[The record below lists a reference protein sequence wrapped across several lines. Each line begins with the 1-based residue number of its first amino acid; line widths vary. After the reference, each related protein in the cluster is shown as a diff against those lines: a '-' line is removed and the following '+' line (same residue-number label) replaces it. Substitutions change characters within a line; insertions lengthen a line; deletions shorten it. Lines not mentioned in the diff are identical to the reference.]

1 MYGLRC
7 LKTAK
12 AVPLKEID
20 VQVDIIGYVSNVT
33 SSLEYQNE
41 EDNPIEAVFVFPL
54 DESSA
59 VYKFEAL
66 IEGRKVI
73 GKVKEKQKVDGFVKK
88 NSVTL
93 RKLPELKGKLVLA
106 RAEGTERE
114 SSAKGAS
121 NAREEYDDAI
131 ASGEGAFLLEE
142 DDRAGDVFKCSVGN
156 LPPKTSA
163 TVRLSYVSELPVEA
177 DSSLKFVLPA
187 VLNPRYSSGTVVY
200 DTFPFTRR
208 DRDSHFAPEL
218 RRAVAVCG
226 APCHMWLYPSSF
238 MLSAI
243 SPNASFFLNVSSST
257 ARSDSAFQRWST
269 TDSPQTPYCVSR
281 RTAAPPEG
289 AGVYDDTYMA
299 GPTADV
305 LTSDVPYVLKL
316 KVTLKDDHKFD
327 SDVELYVHYK
337 DKHRPFAV
345 TELGQGTEGFMAEHT
360 VMLTFVPDL
369 SREDLITTC
378 GEFIFILDRSGSMSG
393 SKIKNA
399 QETLLLF
406 LKSLPVGCYF
416 NIVGFGSSYKTLF
429 NNSKQYDNKSLKTA
443 CKELKEMEADLGG
456 TEILQPLQFVYKQPA
471 IEGHPRQLFLL
482 TDGEVWDTQACVR
495 EVAKHADSARCF
507 SVGIGEGASTAL
519 VKGVARAGR
528 GKAEFVSGTDRLQT
542 KVMRLLSCALQPT
555 VTGVGLTWQLP
566 DGVTAV
572 PIPSTPPPI
581 FSGDRFIMYAQLQ
594 GQLPVAGTEG
604 SVTLSGQLLQE
615 EIKHTLNLTLQ
626 PQDQEMPSAEDSH
639 DPKHLHRLAAKTL
652 VKELEVNLEKD
663 GDDTGSDGDETVSDS
678 AKKPIVDLSVA
689 ANVVSKFT
697 SFIGVDSERGEP
709 IEGAMIRRNIPRHAP
724 LMMRSCAYSMSPAV
738 AFCAGPMA
746 MADSY
751 DECDFGG
758 SEDMEDHIDA
768 LGLEGQFSEESK
780 EGIQKSKESEEGIAS
795 RIVGGVKG
803 LFSSGASGGFFA
815 GVRRL
820 VGGGRGPRAAGMPM
834 GAGIRLSGG
843 GGGPS
848 PNAGRS
854 QMKRAAMKEYSGSRP
869 VSPWLANQLSP
880 RNTGKVGW
888 RAEEKSAMTRYTLA
902 SRAPHNEEE
911 GKVYT

>member
-12 AVPLKEID
+12 AVPLKEIN

-41 EDNPIEAVFVFPL
+41 EDNPVEAVFVFPL

-73 GKVKEKQKVDGFVKK
+73 GKVKEKQK
-88 NSVTL
+88 
-93 RKLPELKGKLVLA
+93 
-106 RAEGTERE
+106 
-114 SSAKGAS
+114 
-121 NAREEYDDAI
+121 AREEYDDAI

-187 VLNPRYSSGTVVY
+187 VLNPRYSSGT
-200 DTFPFTRR
+200 
-208 DRDSHFAPEL
+208 
-218 RRAVAVCG
+218 G
-226 APCHMWLYPSSF
+226 A
-238 MLSAI
+238 A
-243 SPNASFFLNVSSST
+243 
-257 ARSDSAFQRWST
+257 
-269 TDSPQTPYCVSR
+269 
-281 RTAAPPEG
+281 
-289 AGVYDDTYMA
+289 VYDDTYMA

-316 KVTLKDDHKFD
+316 KVNVSSPNSIDKIESPKSSLDVTYGGTSAQVTLKDDHKFD
-327 SDVELYVHYK
+327 SDVELFVHYK

-369 SREDLITTC
+369 SRDDLITTC

-399 QETLLLF
+399 RETLLLF

-443 CKELKEMEADLGG
+443 CKALKEMEADLGG

-528 GKAEFVSGTDRLQT
+528 GKAEFVSGTDRLQA

-594 GQLPVAGTEG
+594 GQLPVAGTEW
-604 SVTLSGQLLQE
+604 SVTLSGKVLQE

-626 PQDQEMPSAEDSH
+626 PQDQEMPSAEDSP

-678 AKKPIVDLSVA
+678 AKKPIVVLSMA

-724 LMMRSCAYSMSPAV
+724 LMMRSCAYSMSPA
-738 AFCAGPMA
+738 
-746 MADSY
+746 
-751 DECDFGG
+751 
-758 SEDMEDHIDA
+758 
-768 LGLEGQFSEESK
+768 
-780 EGIQKSKESEEGIAS
+780 
-795 RIVGGVKG
+795 
-803 LFSSGASGGFFA
+803 GASGGFFA

-834 GAGIRLSGG
+834 GRPIMKKKAKSTPRTSSGK
-843 GGGPS
+843 P
-848 PNAGRS
+848 A
-854 QMKRAAMKEYSGSRP
+854 RALK
-869 VSPWLANQLSP
+869 
-880 RNTGKVGW
+880 
-888 RAEEKSAMTRYTLA
+888 
-902 SRAPHNEEE
+902 SRAPAYDDDDDDEEDSEEE
-911 GKVYT
+911 DSATPSTVIPLQLAEGSWELDGHLAAVLGLKLDRLKKECPVQDKTVWATVLALVWLHSKMADKKVEWQMLARKGTAWLKSHQQGWSADDVVGKACSILGAKVEPSAILG

>member
-1 MYGLRC
+1 MFGLRC

-12 AVPLKEID
+12 AVPLKEIN

-66 IEGRKVI
+66 IEGRRVI
-73 GKVKEKQKVDGFVKK
+73 GKVKEKQK
-88 NSVTL
+88 
-93 RKLPELKGKLVLA
+93 
-106 RAEGTERE
+106 
-114 SSAKGAS
+114 
-121 NAREEYDDAI
+121 AREEYDDAI

-187 VLNPRYSSGTVVY
+187 VLNPRYSSGT
-200 DTFPFTRR
+200 
-208 DRDSHFAPEL
+208 E
-218 RRAVAVCG
+218 
-226 APCHMWLYPSSF
+226 
-238 MLSAI
+238 
-243 SPNASFFLNVSSST
+243 
-257 ARSDSAFQRWST
+257 
-269 TDSPQTPYCVSR
+269 
-281 RTAAPPEG
+281 AA
-289 AGVYDDTYMA
+289 VYDDTYMA
-299 GPTADV
+299 GPTDADV

-316 KVTLKDDHKFD
+316 KVNVSSPNSIDKIESPKSSLDVTYGGTSAQVTLKDDHKFD

-345 TELGQGTEGFMAEHT
+345 TELGQGTEGFMADHT

-369 SREDLITTC
+369 SRDDLVTTC

-393 SKIKNA
+393 SNIKNA
-399 QETLLLF
+399 RETLLLF

-429 NNSKQYDNKSLKTA
+429 NNSQKYDNKSLKTA
-443 CKELKEMEADLGG
+443 CKALKEMEADLGG

-482 TDGEVWDTQACVR
+482 TDGDVWDTQACVS

-528 GKAEFVSGTDRLQT
+528 GKAEFVSGTDRLQA
-542 KVMRLLSCALQPT
+542 KVMWLLSCALQPT
-555 VTGVGLTWQLP
+555 VTGVSLTWQLP

-604 SVTLSGQLLQE
+604 SVTLSGQVLQE
-615 EIKHTLNLTLQ
+615 EIQHTLNLTLQ
-626 PQDQEMPSAEDSH
+626 PQDQEMPGAEDSP
-639 DPKHLHRLAAKTL
+639 DPKQLHRLAAKTL
-652 VKELEVNLEKD
+652 VKELEVKLEKD
-663 GDDTGSDGDETVSDS
+663 GDNTGSDSDKTVSDS
-678 AKKPIVDLSVA
+678 AKKQIVDLSVA

-709 IEGAMIRRNIPRHAP
+709 IEGAMIRRDIPRPAP
-724 LMMRSCAYSMSPAV
+724 LMNCISFGMSPA
-738 AFCAGPMA
+738 
-746 MADSY
+746 
-751 DECDFGG
+751 
-758 SEDMEDHIDA
+758 
-768 LGLEGQFSEESK
+768 
-780 EGIQKSKESEEGIAS
+780 
-795 RIVGGVKG
+795 
-803 LFSSGASGGFFA
+803 GASGGFF
-815 GVRRL
+815 GGLRRL
-820 VGGGRGPRAAGMPM
+820 VGGGPGPGAAARPM
-834 GAGIRLSGG
+834 GGGIRGGRIRLRGG
-843 GGGPS
+843 GGGPN
-848 PNAGRS
+848 PNTARS
-854 QMKRAAMKEYSGSRP
+854 GKRAAMKAAPQMKKAKSMPRKSSGKP
-869 VSPWLANQLSP
+869 A
-880 RNTGKVGW
+880 
-888 RAEEKSAMTRYTLA
+888 RALKA
-902 SRAPHNEEE
+902 RAPAYDDDDDDDDDSEEDSATPSTVIPLQMAE
-911 GKVYT
+911 GSWELDGHLAAVLGLELDRLKKECPVQDKTVWATVLALVWLHSKMADKKVEWQMLARKATAWLKSHQQGWSADDVVGKACSILGAKVDPSAIVG

>member
-1 MYGLRC
+1 MFGLRC

-12 AVPLKEID
+12 AVPLKEIN

-66 IEGRKVI
+66 IEGRRVI
-73 GKVKEKQKVDGFVKK
+73 GKVKEKQK
-88 NSVTL
+88 
-93 RKLPELKGKLVLA
+93 
-106 RAEGTERE
+106 
-114 SSAKGAS
+114 
-121 NAREEYDDAI
+121 AREEYDDAI

-187 VLNPRYSSGTVVY
+187 VLNPRYSSGT
-200 DTFPFTRR
+200 
-208 DRDSHFAPEL
+208 E
-218 RRAVAVCG
+218 
-226 APCHMWLYPSSF
+226 
-238 MLSAI
+238 
-243 SPNASFFLNVSSST
+243 
-257 ARSDSAFQRWST
+257 
-269 TDSPQTPYCVSR
+269 
-281 RTAAPPEG
+281 AA
-289 AGVYDDTYMA
+289 VYDDTYMA
-299 GPTADV
+299 GPTDADV

-316 KVTLKDDHKFD
+316 KVNVSSPNSIDKIESPKSSLDVTYGGTSAQVTLKDDHKFD

-345 TELGQGTEGFMAEHT
+345 TELGQGTEGFMADHT

-369 SREDLITTC
+369 SRDDLVTTC

-393 SKIKNA
+393 SNIKNA
-399 QETLLLF
+399 RETLLLF

-429 NNSKQYDNKSLKTA
+429 NNSQKYDNKSLKTA
-443 CKELKEMEADLGG
+443 CKALKEMEADLGG

-482 TDGEVWDTQACVR
+482 TDGDVWDTQACVS

-528 GKAEFVSGTDRLQT
+528 GKAEFVSGTDRLQA
-542 KVMRLLSCALQPT
+542 KVMWLLSCALQPT
-555 VTGVGLTWQLP
+555 VTGVSLTWQLP

-604 SVTLSGQLLQE
+604 SVTLSGQVLQE
-615 EIKHTLNLTLQ
+615 EIQHTLNLTLQ
-626 PQDQEMPSAEDSH
+626 PQDQEMPGAEDSP
-639 DPKHLHRLAAKTL
+639 DPKQLHRLAAKTL
-652 VKELEVNLEKD
+652 VKELEVKLEKD
-663 GDDTGSDGDETVSDS
+663 GDNTGSDSDKTVSDS
-678 AKKPIVDLSVA
+678 AKKQIVDLSVA

-709 IEGAMIRRNIPRHAP
+709 IEGAMIRRDIPRPAP
-724 LMMRSCAYSMSPAV
+724 LMNCISFGMSPAV

-751 DECDFGG
+751 DECDYGG
-758 SEDMEDHIDA
+758 SEDME
-768 LGLEGQFSEESK
+768 LECCTETMGLKSEESK
-780 EGIQKSKESEEGIAS
+780 EGIAS
-795 RIVGGVKG
+795 RIVGSVKG
-803 LFSSGASGGFFA
+803 LFSS
-815 GVRRL
+815 
-820 VGGGRGPRAAGMPM
+820 AAP
-834 GAGIRLSGG
+834 
-843 GGGPS
+843 
-848 PNAGRS
+848 
-854 QMKRAAMKEYSGSRP
+854 QMKKAKSMPRKSSGKPARALKA
-869 VSPWLANQLSP
+869 
-880 RNTGKVGW
+880 
-888 RAEEKSAMTRYTLA
+888 
-902 SRAPHNEEE
+902 RAPAYDDDDDDDDDSEEDSATPSTVIPLQMAE
-911 GKVYT
+911 GSWELDGHLAAVLGLELDRLKKECPVQDKTVWATVLALVWLHSKMADKKVEWQMLARKATAWLKSHQQGWSADDVVGKACSILGAKVDPSAIVG

>member
-12 AVPLKEID
+12 AVPLKEIN

-41 EDNPIEAVFVFPL
+41 EDNPVEAVFVFPL

-73 GKVKEKQKVDGFVKK
+73 GKVKEKQK
-88 NSVTL
+88 
-93 RKLPELKGKLVLA
+93 
-106 RAEGTERE
+106 
-114 SSAKGAS
+114 
-121 NAREEYDDAI
+121 AREEYDDAI

-187 VLNPRYSSGTVVY
+187 VLNPRYSSGT
-200 DTFPFTRR
+200 
-208 DRDSHFAPEL
+208 
-218 RRAVAVCG
+218 G
-226 APCHMWLYPSSF
+226 A
-238 MLSAI
+238 A
-243 SPNASFFLNVSSST
+243 
-257 ARSDSAFQRWST
+257 
-269 TDSPQTPYCVSR
+269 
-281 RTAAPPEG
+281 
-289 AGVYDDTYMA
+289 VYDDTYMA

-316 KVTLKDDHKFD
+316 KVNVSSPNSIDKIESPKSSLDVTYGGTSAQVTLKDDHKFD
-327 SDVELYVHYK
+327 SDVELFVHYK

-369 SREDLITTC
+369 SRDDLITTC

-399 QETLLLF
+399 RETLLLF

-443 CKELKEMEADLGG
+443 CKALKEMEADLGG

-528 GKAEFVSGTDRLQT
+528 GKAEFVSGTDRLQA

-594 GQLPVAGTEG
+594 GQLPVAGTEW
-604 SVTLSGQLLQE
+604 SVTLSGKVLQE

-626 PQDQEMPSAEDSH
+626 PQDQEMPSAEDSP

-678 AKKPIVDLSVA
+678 AKKPIVVLSMA

-724 LMMRSCAYSMSPAV
+724 LMMRSCAYSMSPA
-738 AFCAGPMA
+738 
-746 MADSY
+746 
-751 DECDFGG
+751 
-758 SEDMEDHIDA
+758 
-768 LGLEGQFSEESK
+768 
-780 EGIQKSKESEEGIAS
+780 
-795 RIVGGVKG
+795 
-803 LFSSGASGGFFA
+803 GASGGFFA

-854 QMKRAAMKEYSGSRP
+854 QMKRAAMKGRPIMKKKAKSTPRTSSGKP
-869 VSPWLANQLSP
+869 A
-880 RNTGKVGW
+880 
-888 RAEEKSAMTRYTLA
+888 RALK
-902 SRAPHNEEE
+902 SRAPAYDDDDDDEEDSEEE
-911 GKVYT
+911 DSATPSTVIPLQLAEGSWELDGHLAAVLGLKLDRLKKECPVQDKTVWATVLALVWLHSKMADKKVEWQMLARKGTAWLKSHQQGWSADDVVGKACSILGAKVEPSAILG

>member
-12 AVPLKEID
+12 AVPLKEIN

-33 SSLEYQNE
+33 SSLEYRNE

-66 IEGRKVI
+66 IEGRRVI
-73 GKVKEKQKVDGFVKK
+73 GKVKEKQK
-88 NSVTL
+88 
-93 RKLPELKGKLVLA
+93 
-106 RAEGTERE
+106 
-114 SSAKGAS
+114 
-121 NAREEYDDAI
+121 AREEYDDAI

-187 VLNPRYSSGTVVY
+187 VLNPRYSSGT
-200 DTFPFTRR
+200 
-208 DRDSHFAPEL
+208 E
-218 RRAVAVCG
+218 
-226 APCHMWLYPSSF
+226 
-238 MLSAI
+238 
-243 SPNASFFLNVSSST
+243 
-257 ARSDSAFQRWST
+257 
-269 TDSPQTPYCVSR
+269 
-281 RTAAPPEG
+281 AA
-289 AGVYDDTYMA
+289 VYDDTYMA

-316 KVTLKDDHKFD
+316 KVNLSSPNSIDKIESPKSSLDVTYGGTSAQVTLKDDHKFD

-337 DKHRPFAV
+337 HKHRPFAV
-345 TELGQGTEGFMAEHT
+345 TELGQGTEGFMADHT

-369 SREDLITTC
+369 SRDDLVTTC

-393 SKIKNA
+393 SNIKNA
-399 QETLLLF
+399 RETLLLF

-429 NNSKQYDNKSLKTA
+429 NNSQKYDNKSLKTA
-443 CKELKEMEADLGG
+443 CKALEKMEADLGG

-471 IEGHPRQLFLL
+471 IDGHPRQLFLL
-482 TDGEVWDTQACVR
+482 TDGDVWDTQACVS

-528 GKAEFVSGTDRLQT
+528 GKAEFVSGTDRLQA

-555 VTGVGLTWQLP
+555 VTGVSLTWQLP

-604 SVTLSGQLLQE
+604 SVTLSGQVLQE

-626 PQDQEMPSAEDSH
+626 PQDQDMPGAEDSP
-639 DPKHLHRLAAKTL
+639 DPKQLHRLAAKTL
-652 VKELEVNLEKD
+652 VKELEVKLEKD
-663 GDDTGSDGDETVSDS
+663 GDDTGSDSDETVSDS
-678 AKKPIVDLSVA
+678 AKKQIVDLSVA

-709 IEGAMIRRNIPRHAP
+709 IEGAMIRRDIPRP
-724 LMMRSCAYSMSPAV
+724 VPQMNCISFGMSPAV

-751 DECDFGG
+751 DECDYGG
-758 SEDMEDHIDA
+758 SEDME
-768 LGLEGQFSEESK
+768 LECCTETMGLKSEESK
-780 EGIQKSKESEEGIAS
+780 EGIAS
-795 RIVGGVKG
+795 RIVGSVKG
-803 LFSSGASGGFFA
+803 LFSSGEPLMVESVVEVWLLMFQVHQGAFSVGCVDWSEVVLDQELQPGPWMA
-815 GVRRL
+815 EGSWELDGHLAAVLGLKLDRL
-820 VGGGRGPRAAGMPM
+820 KKECPVQDKTVWATVLALVWLHSKMADKKVEWQMLARKATAWLKSHQQGWSADDVVGKACIIL
-834 GAGIRLSGG
+834 GAKVD
-843 GGGPS
+843 PS
-848 PNAGRS
+848 AI
-854 QMKRAAMKEYSGSRP
+854 
-869 VSPWLANQLSP
+869 
-880 RNTGKVGW
+880 VG
-888 RAEEKSAMTRYTLA
+888 
-902 SRAPHNEEE
+902 
-911 GKVYT
+911 

>member
-12 AVPLKEID
+12 AVPLKEIN

-41 EDNPIEAVFVFPL
+41 KDNPVEAVFVFPL

-66 IEGRKVI
+66 IEGRRVI
-73 GKVKEKQKVDGFVKK
+73 GKVKEKQK
-88 NSVTL
+88 
-93 RKLPELKGKLVLA
+93 
-106 RAEGTERE
+106 
-114 SSAKGAS
+114 
-121 NAREEYDDAI
+121 AREEYDDAI

-177 DSSLKFVLPA
+177 DSSLKFVLPT
-187 VLNPRYSSGTVVY
+187 VLNPRYSSGT
-200 DTFPFTRR
+200 
-208 DRDSHFAPEL
+208 E
-218 RRAVAVCG
+218 
-226 APCHMWLYPSSF
+226 
-238 MLSAI
+238 
-243 SPNASFFLNVSSST
+243 
-257 ARSDSAFQRWST
+257 
-269 TDSPQTPYCVSR
+269 
-281 RTAAPPEG
+281 AA
-289 AGVYDDTYMA
+289 VYDDTYMA

-305 LTSDVPYVLKL
+305 LTSDLPYVLKL
-316 KVTLKDDHKFD
+316 KVIVSSPNSIDKIESPKSSLDVTYGGTSAQVTLKDDHKFD

-345 TELGQGTEGFMAEHT
+345 TELGQGTEGFMADHT

-369 SREDLITTC
+369 SRDDLVTTC

-393 SKIKNA
+393 SNIKNA
-399 QETLLLF
+399 RETLLLF
-406 LKSLPVGCYF
+406 LKSLPIGCYF

-429 NNSKQYDNKSLKTA
+429 NNSQKYDNKSLKTA
-443 CKELKEMEADLGG
+443 CKALEKMEADLGG

-482 TDGEVWDTQACVR
+482 TDGDVWDTQACVS

-528 GKAEFVSGTDRLQT
+528 GKAEFVSGTDRLQA

-555 VTGVGLTWQLP
+555 VTGVSLTWQLP

-604 SVTLSGQLLQE
+604 SVTLSGQVLQE

-626 PQDQEMPSAEDSH
+626 PQDQDMPGAEDSP
-639 DPKHLHRLAAKTL
+639 DPKQLHRLAAKTL
-652 VKELEVNLEKD
+652 VKELEVKLEKD
-663 GDDTGSDGDETVSDS
+663 GDNTGSDSDKTVSDS
-678 AKKPIVDLSVA
+678 AKKQIVDLSVA

-709 IEGAMIRRNIPRHAP
+709 IEGAMIRRHIPRHAP
-724 LMMRSCAYSMSPAV
+724 LMNCISFGMSPAV

-751 DECDFGG
+751 DECDYGG
-758 SEDMEDHIDA
+758 SEDME
-768 LGLEGQFSEESK
+768 LECCTETMGLKSEESK
-780 EGIQKSKESEEGIAS
+780 EGIAS
-795 RIVGGVKG
+795 RIVGSVKG
-803 LFSSGASGGFFA
+803 LFSSGASGGFF
-815 GVRRL
+815 GGLRRL
-820 VGGGRGPRAAGMPM
+820 VGGGPGPGAAARPM
-834 GAGIRLSGG
+834 VFAGGGIRGGRIRLRGG
-843 GGGPS
+843 GGGPN
-848 PNAGRS
+848 PNTARS
-854 QMKRAAMKEYSGSRP
+854 GKRAAMKAAPQMKKAKSMPRTSSGKP
-869 VSPWLANQLSP
+869 A
-880 RNTGKVGW
+880 
-888 RAEEKSAMTRYTLA
+888 RALKA
-902 SRAPHNEEE
+902 RAPAYDDDDDDDDDDSEEDSATPSTVIPLQMAE
-911 GKVYT
+911 GSWELDGHLAAVLGLELDRLKKECPVQDKTVWATVLALVWLHSKMADKKVEWQMLARKATAWLKSHQQGWSADDVVGKACSILGAKVDPSAIVG

>member
-12 AVPLKEID
+12 AVPLKEIN

-41 EDNPIEAVFVFPL
+41 EDNPVEAVFVFPL

-73 GKVKEKQKVDGFVKK
+73 GKVKEKQK
-88 NSVTL
+88 
-93 RKLPELKGKLVLA
+93 
-106 RAEGTERE
+106 
-114 SSAKGAS
+114 
-121 NAREEYDDAI
+121 AREEYDDAI

-187 VLNPRYSSGTVVY
+187 VLNPRYSSGT
-200 DTFPFTRR
+200 
-208 DRDSHFAPEL
+208 
-218 RRAVAVCG
+218 G
-226 APCHMWLYPSSF
+226 A
-238 MLSAI
+238 A
-243 SPNASFFLNVSSST
+243 
-257 ARSDSAFQRWST
+257 
-269 TDSPQTPYCVSR
+269 
-281 RTAAPPEG
+281 
-289 AGVYDDTYMA
+289 VYDDTYMA

-316 KVTLKDDHKFD
+316 KVNVSSPNSIDKIESPKSSLDVTYGGTSAQVTLKDDHKFD
-327 SDVELYVHYK
+327 SDVELFVHYK

-369 SREDLITTC
+369 SRDDLITTC

-399 QETLLLF
+399 RETLLLF

-443 CKELKEMEADLGG
+443 CKALKEMEADLGG

-528 GKAEFVSGTDRLQT
+528 GKAEFVSGTDRLQA

-594 GQLPVAGTEG
+594 GQLPVAGTEW
-604 SVTLSGQLLQE
+604 SVTLSGKVLQE

-626 PQDQEMPSAEDSH
+626 PQDQEMPSAEDSP

-678 AKKPIVDLSVA
+678 AKKPIVVLSMA

-738 AFCAGPMA
+738 AFCVGPMA

-803 LFSSGASGGFFA
+803 LFSSGRPIMKKKAKSTPRTSSGKPA
-815 GVRRL
+815 
-820 VGGGRGPRAAGMPM
+820 RA
-834 GAGIRLSGG
+834 L
-843 GGGPS
+843 
-848 PNAGRS
+848 
-854 QMKRAAMKEYSGSRP
+854 K
-869 VSPWLANQLSP
+869 
-880 RNTGKVGW
+880 
-888 RAEEKSAMTRYTLA
+888 
-902 SRAPHNEEE
+902 SRAPAYDDDDDDEEDSEEE
-911 GKVYT
+911 DSATPSTVIPLQLAEGSWELDGHLAAVLGLKLDRLKKECPVQDKTVWATVLALVWLHSKMADKKVEWQMLARKGTAWLKSHQQGWSADDVVGKACSILGAKVEPSAILG